1 MNTTDWRHAFDHYMF
16 TRGRGVDPGST
27 ILPWCSVLPG
37 YARADVWELYVAV
50 DELRRLVHND
60 DIVWATLTRRRRVM
74 VNLVPRGPH
83 YPSSA
88 DPQVHVVPAVDDSS
102 VFDVVRLDEDMRRA
116 VKHLTASTDN
126 HVKAFWPSWHVLVLI
141 AVRMEL
147 DRRPVITAAP
157 ACCCDGPGPTAEIL
171 QRVLRLLDER
181 DRESARSV
189 CRAWYRAACDPLL
202 RPSGACE
209 HIKAAVARLGGLR
222 ANCRYDGDVRQIF
235 LLVAVVQRW
244 LAS

>member
-147 DRRPVITAAP
+147 DRRPVVTTSP
-157 ACCCDGPGPTAEIL
+157 TDGARDTVFTPEL
-171 QRVLRLLDER
+171 LDRVFSLLDER
-181 DRESARSV
+181 GRRAARSV
-189 CRAWYRAACDPLL
+189 SKAWYRATCDSLL
-202 RPSGACE
+202 RPTGVGG
-209 HIKAAVARLGGLR
+209 HIRAAIARLGGVRL
-222 ANCRYDGDVRQIF
+222 NCLATRTIEQIF
-235 LLVAVVQRW
+235 MVAAVVQRW
-244 LAS
+244 LA